1 MRLKSIKL
9 LAGLVIGL
17 FLANLAGCSGGAGL
31 RPGVSTI
38 ADQEKPRLIIAA
50 SFYPIYIMT
59 LNIAKDVPGVQV
71 VDVAPPT
78 SGCLHDYQ
86 ITPNDLKII
95 EKAQI
100 LVVNGAGMESYIN
113 KVVKQQPDL
122 QIVEASRGIKLVTN
136 ASDGMDNPH
145 VWVSISGAIQ
155 EVRNIGEQLAV
166 LDPGHAGKYRENTN
180 AYLNKLESLRQK
192 MHQSLDGIKNREIA
206 TFHEAFPYFAQ
217 EFNLHIAAVVEREPG
232 SQPSAGELADTIR
245 LIKASNVKAIFTEPQ
260 YSAKAAETI
269 ARETGAKVYQLDPAV
284 TGPMESD
291 AYLNIMTKNLEVL
304 EEALQ

>member
-1 MRLKSIKL
+1 MRLKSTRV
-9 LAGLVIGL
+9 LAGLIIGL
-17 FLANLAGCSGGAGL
+17 FLAVIAGCSGGTGQTGAS
-31 RPGVSTI
+31 STSGQ
-38 ADQEKPRLIIAA
+38 QESKLTIAA

-59 LNIAKDVPGVQV
+59 INIAKDVPGVQV
-71 VDVAPPT
+71 IDVTPPV

-86 ITPNDLKII
+86 VTPTDLEVI

-100 LVVNGAGMESYIN
+100 LAVNGAGMESFMD
-113 KVVKQQPDL
+113 KVVKQYPHL
-122 QIVEASRGIKLVTN
+122 QIVEASRGIKLAKN
-136 ASDGMDNPH
+136 ASDGADNPH

-180 AYLNKLESLRQK
+180 AYVNKLETLRHK
-192 MHQSLDGIKNREIA
+192 MHQSLDGVKNRNIV

-232 SQPSAGELADTIR
+232 SQPSAGELADTVKMV
-245 LIKASNVKAIFTEPQ
+245 KASQVKAIFAEPQ
-260 YSAKAAETI
+260 YPVKAADTI
-269 ARETGAKVYQLDPAV
+269 ARETGAKVYELDPAV
-284 TGPMESD
+284 TGPVEPD
-291 AYLNIMTKNLEVL
+291 AYLKIMNKNLKVL